1 MKVGSLGKVVFT
13 VSTNKVET
21 FSGLKISS
29 SASYGS
35 HKRHGGN
42 EIIEFTGNDADTV
55 SFNMTLSQILGV
67 KVDSELEKLKKYKKS
82 GKTLKFVIGKRVIG
96 NYRWVITKLTV
107 TEEIYGKKSELIT
120 AGVAITLKEYNK

>member
-55 SFNMTLSQILGV
+55 SFNMTLSQILV
-67 KVDSELEKLKKYKKS
+67 KVAEELDKLKKYKKT

-96 NYRWVITKLTV
+96 NYRWVITKLNV

>member
-21 FSGLKISS
+21 FSGSKISS

-67 KVDSELEKLKKYKKS
+67 KVAEELDKLKKYKKT

-96 NYRWVITKLTV
+96 NYRWVITKLNV

>member
-1 MKVGSLGKVVFT
+1 MFSQFQQ
-13 VSTNKVET
+13 NKVET

-35 HKRHGGN
+35 HKRHCGN

-67 KVDSELEKLKKYKKS
+67 KVAEELEKLKKYKKT
-82 GKTLKFVIGKRVIG
+82 GKTLKFVIGKESDRQLSLG
-96 NYRWVITKLTV
+96 NHQT
-107 TEEIYGKKSELIT
+107 
-120 AGVAITLKEYNK
+120 